1 MITKTEWRKAGMAA
15 WILCIGLFAYEGNAR
30 DGLER
35 LPSDLVEVSGAS
47 PASLSGL
54 ASGSSA
60 AQDRQKTAV
69 AETGLP
75 LEVKSAKTGI
85 AFRLVPAGSY
95 TRGSSKS
102 EQDQAV
108 AHGASR
114 SFVDREHPQHTVTI
128 SKPFYCG
135 QFPVTQGQWQQ
146 VMGKTPSRFN
156 KAGSDAPV
164 ESVSWNDCQEFLRK
178 LCELEGVPQGTY
190 RMLTEAQW
198 EYACR
203 AGTQTPFYFGDRLD
217 STMANINGNHPYG
230 GAPKGPNRRTTTP
243 VGQFK
248 PNAFGLYDMHG
259 NVCEWVQD
267 LYGDYGSKSV
277 IEESVT
283 EPLDTVQTSR
293 VSRGGSCSSS
303 AMVCRSASRGKDLPE
318 FPDGTLGPLGF
329 RLQRTAPNLP

>member
-1 MITKTEWRKAGMAA
+1 MNTITRWRKAGMAA
-15 WILCIGLFAYEGNAR
+15 GILCIGLLVGEVNAR

-47 PASLSGL
+47 YASLSGL

-69 AETGLP
+69 SEAGLP

-85 AFRLVPAGSY
+85 AFRLLPAGSY

-102 EQDQAV
+102 EQEQAM
-108 AHGASR
+108 AHGSSS

-135 QFPVTQGQWQQ
+135 QFPVTQGQWRQ
-146 VMGKTPSRFN
+146 VMGSNPSRFK

-164 ESVSWNDCQEFLRK
+164 ESVSWENCQTFLRK

-190 RMLTEAQW
+190 RILTEAQW

-203 AGTQTPFYFGDRLD
+203 AGTQTPFYFGDQLD

-230 GAPKGPNRRTTTP
+230 GASKGPNRRTTTP

-267 LYGDYGSKSV
+267 VYMDYGAGSV
-277 IEESVT
+277 TEESVP
-283 EPLDTVQTSR
+283 EPLDTHQVSR

-303 AMVCRSASRGKDLPE
+303 AMACRSASRGRDLQE
-318 FPDGTLGPLGF
+318 FPDGSLGPVGF
-329 RLQRTAPNLP
+329 RLQRTVPSLP